1 MPVATPAQLED
12 AILAAERAFPAW
24 SATPWEERQAA
35 LSRLADL
42 IDEHTEQV
50 GYLLMKE
57 IGKDRAA
64 T

>member
-50 GYLLMKE
+50 EYLLMKE